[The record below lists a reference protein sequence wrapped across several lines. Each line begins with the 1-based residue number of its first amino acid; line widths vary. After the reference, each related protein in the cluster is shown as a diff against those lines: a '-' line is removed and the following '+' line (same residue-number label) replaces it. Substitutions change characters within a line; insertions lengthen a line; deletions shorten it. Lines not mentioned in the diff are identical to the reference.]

1 MDGWMECTHY
11 IRLALPYARSSPHS
25 PFSFLLHH
33 RRYSPMRRECASSGW
48 VGEKTGKTRIM
59 MIILHYITLHSL
71 QSIVGTASWM
81 TKQRPNPPPKRTK
94 EKCEAKE
101 ITGGGMD
108 GGWGM
113 GKTAGKRPGKRP
125 SRQDAATLT
134 GRRLVSSSSS
144 SSSSSNSSSLEPRY
158 ADVGNILRITY

>member
-1 MDGWMECTHY
+1 
-11 IRLALPYARSSPHS
+11 
-25 PFSFLLHH
+25 
-33 RRYSPMRRECASSGW
+33 
-48 VGEKTGKTRIM
+48 
-59 MIILHYITLHSL
+59 
-71 QSIVGTASWM
+71 
-81 TKQRPNPPPKRTK
+81 
-94 EKCEAKE
+94 
-101 ITGGGMD
+101 MD

-144 SSSSSNSSSLEPRY
+144 SSNSSSLEPRY